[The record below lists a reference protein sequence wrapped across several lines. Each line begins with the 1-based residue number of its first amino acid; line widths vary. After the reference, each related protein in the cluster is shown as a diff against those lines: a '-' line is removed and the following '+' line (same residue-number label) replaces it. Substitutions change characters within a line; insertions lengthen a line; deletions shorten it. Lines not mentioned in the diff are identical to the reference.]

1 MERINGTF
9 FSIAF
14 RKAAERLLK
23 NKDELNTLNVFPVP
37 DGDTGSNMSAAMIEA
52 CAYLDS
58 AKDKDLDTVLG
69 SIKTGML
76 MGARGNSGVILSQ
89 IFRGFADGT
98 GTKKELTTTEFTNA
112 LSMAKTVA
120 YKSVM
125 KPIEGT
131 MLTLIR
137 KLAEFTKEEL
147 KDEKNFKRY
156 FDLMTQKAFDVV
168 EKTPKYL
175 KKLQEA
181 GVVDSGAKG
190 LAYIFEGFKL
200 AALGST
206 ETDIDITK
214 GFSTSKSLVET
225 VVQGVMEELEFSY
238 CTEVIINQ
246 NDDKND
252 FNRDGIKSYL
262 ESMGDSIVLVK
273 QDKLIKVHVHT
284 NHPGKVIEKLLD
296 YGEMQKVKVDNMKI
310 QHKHVVEAREVK
322 EDVYAA
328 DKKHGILCVSPG
340 EGLSKIMLNLG
351 ADKIITGGQTMNPS
365 LKDIYN
371 SLKKFKSEDIILFPN
386 NPNII
391 LTAKEA
397 AKEYEKENTEKKV
410 YVFETNSSQ
419 ECIAAL
425 TQYDDIQTFEKLK
438 EEMDEAIENVV
449 SLSVTYAVRDS
460 KIQNIKV
467 KKNEYLGIYGE
478 KMVLS
483 NKKLDKLIN
492 DAIDDILKKDK
503 EKEVITIFY
512 GSEVSENQAKKLM
525 QQLEENYSD
534 IEFELH
540 EGGQPY
546 YYYLISIE

>member
-52 CAYLDS
+52 CAYLDN
-58 AKDKDLDTVLG
+58 AKDKDLDTVLS

-89 IFRGFADGT
+89 IFRGFAEGAEQ
-98 GTKKELTTTEFTNA
+98 KKELTTTEFTKA
-112 LSMAKTVA
+112 LEKARAVA

-131 MLTLIR
+131 MLTVIR
-137 KLAEFTKEEL
+137 KLAEYTAKDL
-147 KDEKNFKRY
+147 KDEKNFKVF
-156 FDLMTQKAFDVV
+156 FDLMTKKAFDVV
-168 EKTPKYL
+168 ENTPKYL

-200 AALGST
+200 AVLGST
-206 ETDIDITK
+206 ETEIDITK
-214 GFSTSKSLVET
+214 GFSTTKSLVET
-225 VVQGVMEELEFSY
+225 VVQGVMEELEFHY

-246 NDDKND
+246 GNDNNS
-252 FNRDGIKSYL
+252 FNREEVKNYL

-273 QDKLIKVHVHT
+273 QDALIKIHVHT
-284 NHPGKVIEKLLD
+284 NHPGEVIEKLLT
-296 YGEMQKVKVDNMKI
+296 YGEMQKVKIDNMRI
-310 QHKHVVEAREVK
+310 QHEHVVESREIK
-322 EDVYAA
+322 EEVYAE
-328 DKKHGILCVSPG
+328 DKKHGILCISPG

-351 ADKIITGGQTMNPS
+351 ADRIITGGQTMNPS

-371 SLKKFKSEDIILFPN
+371 SLKKFKSEDVIVFPN

-397 AKEYEKENTEKKV
+397 AKEFEKENKNKKV
-410 YVFETNSSQ
+410 YVFETNTSQ
-419 ECIAAL
+419 ECISAL
-425 TQYDDIQTFEKLK
+425 TQFDDSQSYEKLK
-438 EEMDEAIENVV
+438 EEMDDAIENVV

-460 KIQNIKV
+460 QIQNVKV
-467 KKNEYLGIYGE
+467 KKNEYLGIYGD
-478 KMVLS
+478 KMILA
-483 NKKLDKLIN
+483 NRKLDKLIH
-492 DAIDDILKKDK
+492 DAVDDITKKDPD
-503 EKEVITIFY
+503 KEVITIFY
-512 GSEVSENQAKKLM
+512 GSEVSEDQAQKLM
-525 QQLEENYSD
+525 EQLEDKYSD